1 VSCDFNSN
9 LKAILRKPAM
19 DVHWREATNE
29 SEGKPEQKF
38 DVAFGT
44 IFGIILFKEASRK
57 LSL

>member
-1 VSCDFNSN
+1 
-9 LKAILRKPAM
+9 M